1 MGEGRRGEGGMRR
14 IEDRPVAVPHQG
26 FRQKELEAYFG
37 ILRQDGARVLVDVKG
52 VLPRDT
58 IEDAGVLFRE
68 ADRTY
73 GV

>member
-1 MGEGRRGEGGMRR
+1 MRR

-37 ILRQDGARVLVDVKG
+37 ILRQDGTRVLVDVKG
-52 VLPRDT
+52 GLPRET
-58 IEDAGVLFRE
+58 IEDARVLFRE

>member
-1 MGEGRRGEGGMRR
+1 MRR